1 MTAPALIRPPLFA
14 RLDARGVRRGL
25 AAGAAWGLFVGAGL
39 IAIEAQRCGV
49 ICFDDAALTLPASIA
64 LGFVSIGPLAA
75 RPAPSSLKLPI

>member
-14 RLDARGVRRGL
+14 RVDARGVRRGL

-75 RPAPSSLKLPI
+75 LGRPARPIQP

>member
-1 MTAPALIRPPLFA
+1 MTAPALVRPPLFA

-49 ICFDDAALTLPASIA
+49 ICFDDAALTLLASIA

-75 RPAPSSLKLPI
+75 LGRRARPIQP